1 MIDHFNQQH
10 ADLVELGLKLKKS
23 KATRRAEKQKKA
35 NKVSI
40 GDSKRDDSDSDSDLN
55 EDATTEGGPEKPQT
69 RSKDIF
75 DPYGKGIFKPGA
87 DGDIENDSDLE
98 DLMEMEQ
105 VLLDKKRK
113 RDERRQLRRA

>member
-23 KATRRAEKQKKA
+23 KATRRVDKAKKA
-35 NKVSI
+35 NKITI
-40 GDSKRDDSDSDSDLN
+40 GDSKKEDSDSDSDLDQ
-55 EDATTEGGPEKPQT
+55 EPETAAERPQT

-98 DLMEMEQ
+98 DLMEME
-105 VLLDKKRK
+105 
-113 RDERRQLRRA
+113 